1 MINTNQI
8 HKELSNSNIKITRLC
23 HKLLDDNFLNAN
35 GRIKEELK
43 FKINNPT
50 QKIQNSKFIGKPED
64 TFETML
70 FLPPGEGRQGEGG
83 LRTKGYFKHS
93 YKLVDGKWFIADSDN
108 NPVIPA
114 PEDIQSKIK
123 QYLTSTAQHQTPI
136 TYLPLIT
143 VITVVYNG
151 VKYLEE
157 TILSVI
163 NQTYPNVEYIIID
176 GGSTDG
182 TPDIIKKYEDYIDY
196 WVSEKDKGIY
206 DAMNKGIDLANGEW
220 INFMNAGYKF
230 SNYSTIINTYLNI
243 NMNFDVIYGDV
254 EIDFGKFTVVKK
266 PLTLEKMDL
275 VMTLYHQSCFVKT
288 NLMKQYKF
296 DSKYKIV
303 GDYNFFYKL
312 YKSEKTFYY
321 LNKPISKIIPGGVS
335 DKQRLK
341 SLKELYRIQ
350 SSENKIFSSIYFV
363 YRYFSELFKLIIKR
377 VLPKKLIENIK
388 LYKYRSKI
396 RNF

>member
-1 MINTNQI
+1 MNVFLGKHKNTL
-8 HKELSNSNIKITRLC
+8 KKLGY
-23 HKLLDDNFLNAN
+23 KLLDDTFLDAN

-70 FLPPGEGRQGEGG
+70 FLPPGKGRQGEGG

-93 YKLVDGKWFIADSDN
+93 YKLVDGKWFIVDSDN

-114 PEDIQSKIK
+114 PEEIQSKIK
-123 QYLTSTAQHQTPI
+123 QYLSSTAQHQTPI

-151 VKYLEE
+151 AKYLEE

-176 GGSTDG
+176 GGSTDD

-220 INFMNAGYKF
+220 INFMNAGDKF

-243 NMNFDVIYGDV
+243 NMNFDVIYSDV

-266 PLTLEKMDL
+266 PLTLERMDL
-275 VMTLYHQSCFVKT
+275 GMTFHHQSCFVKT
-288 NLMKQYKF
+288 HLMKQYKF
-296 DSKYKIV
+296 DTTYKLV
-303 GDYNFFYKL
+303 ADYNFL
-312 YKSEKTFYY
+312 YTLYQSGNVFYY
-321 LNKPISKIIPGGVS
+321 FNKPISKVIPDGDS

-341 SLKELYRIQ
+341 VLKEYYRIQ
-350 SSENKIFSSIYFV
+350 SSKNKFFSSIYFV
-363 YRYFSELFKLIIKR
+363 YRYLSELVKLIIKKI
-377 VLPKKLIENIK
+377 LPKKLIENIR
-388 LYKYRSKI
+388 LYKYRGEI

>member
-1 MINTNQI
+1 MNVFLGKHKNTL
-8 HKELSNSNIKITRLC
+8 KKLGY
-23 HKLLDDNFLNAN
+23 KLLDDTFLDAN

-70 FLPPGEGRQGEGG
+70 FLPPGKGRQGEGG

-93 YKLVDGKWFIADSDN
+93 YKLVDGKWFIVDSDN

-114 PEDIQSKIK
+114 PEEIQSKIK
-123 QYLTSTAQHQTPI
+123 QYLSSTAQHQTPI

-151 VKYLEE
+151 AKYLEE

-176 GGSTDG
+176 GGSTDD

-220 INFMNAGYKF
+220 INFMNAGDKF

-243 NMNFDVIYGDV
+243 NMNFDVIYSDV

-266 PLTLEKMDL
+266 PLTLERMDL
-275 VMTLYHQSCFVKT
+275 GMTFHHQSCFVKT
-288 NLMKQYKF
+288 HLMKQYKF
-296 DSKYKIV
+296 DTTYKLV
-303 GDYNFFYKL
+303 ADYNFL
-312 YKSEKTFYY
+312 YTLYQSGNVFYY
-321 LNKPISKIIPGGVS
+321 FNKPISKVIPDGYA

-341 SLKELYRIQ
+341 VLKEYYRIQ
-350 SSENKIFSSIYFV
+350 SSKNKFFSSIYFV
-363 YRYFSELFKLIIKR
+363 YRYLSELVKLIIKKI
-377 VLPKKLIENIK
+377 LPEKLIENIR
-388 LYKYRSKI
+388 LYKYRGEI

>member
-1 MINTNQI
+1 MINHNYSTTHLLTKPYDDSLQYGNDG
-8 HKELSNSNIKITRLC
+8 KVTSNTKFAINNAIFNIK
-23 HKLLDDNFLNAN
+23 
-35 GRIKEELK
+35 
-43 FKINNPT
+43 
-50 QKIQNSKFIGKPED
+50 NSKIIGKQQD

-123 QYLTSTAQHQTPI
+123 QYLSSNAQYQTPI

-151 VKYLEE
+151 AKYLEE

-220 INFMNAGYKF
+220 INFMNAGDGF

-243 NMNFDVIYGDV
+243 NMNFDVIYSDV

-266 PLTLEKMDL
+266 PLTLERMDL
-275 VMTLYHQSCFVKT
+275 GMTFHHQSCFVKT

-296 DSKYKIV
+296 DTTYKLAA
-303 GDYNFFYKL
+303 DYNFL
-312 YKSEKTFYY
+312 YTLYQSGNVFYY
-321 LNKPISKIIPGGVS
+321 FNKPISKVIPDGDS

-341 SLKELYRIQ
+341 VLKEYYRIQ
-350 SSENKIFSSIYFV
+350 SSKNKFFSSIYFV
-363 YRYFSELFKLIIKR
+363 YRYLSELVKLIIKKI
-377 VLPKKLIENIK
+377 LPKKLIENIR

>member
-1 MINTNQI
+1 MNVFLGKHKNTL
-8 HKELSNSNIKITRLC
+8 KKLGY
-23 HKLLDDNFLNAN
+23 KLLDDTFLDAN

-70 FLPPGEGRQGEGG
+70 FLPPGKGRQGEGG

-93 YKLVDGKWFIADSDN
+93 YKLVDGKWFIVDSDN

-114 PEDIQSKIK
+114 PEEIQSKIK
-123 QYLTSTAQHQTPI
+123 QYLSSTAQHQTPI

-151 VKYLEE
+151 AKYLEE

-176 GGSTDG
+176 GGSTDD

-220 INFMNAGYKF
+220 INFMNAGDKF

-243 NMNFDVIYGDV
+243 NMNFDVIYSDV

-266 PLTLEKMDL
+266 PLTLERMDL
-275 VMTLYHQSCFVKT
+275 GMTFHHQSCFVKT
-288 NLMKQYKF
+288 HLMKQYKF
-296 DSKYKIV
+296 DTTYKLV
-303 GDYNFFYKL
+303 ADYNFL
-312 YKSEKTFYY
+312 YTLYQSGNVFYY
-321 LNKPISKIIPGGVS
+321 FNKPISKVIPDGYA

-341 SLKELYRIQ
+341 VLKEYYRIQ
-350 SSENKIFSSIYFV
+350 SSKNKFFSSIYFV
-363 YRYFSELFKLIIKR
+363 YRYLSELVKLIIKKI
-377 VLPKKLIENIK
+377 LPKKLIENIR
-388 LYKYRSKI
+388 LYKYRGEI

>member
-1 MINTNQI
+1 MNVFLGKHKNTL
-8 HKELSNSNIKITRLC
+8 KKLGY
-23 HKLLDDNFLNAN
+23 KLLDDNFLNAN

-93 YKLVDGKWFIADSDN
+93 YNLVDGKWFIVDSDN
-108 NPVIPA
+108 NPVILA

-123 QYLTSTAQHQTPI
+123 QYLLSNAQYQTPI
-136 TYLPLIT
+136 TELPLIT

-151 VKYLEE
+151 AKYLEE

-206 DAMNKGIDLANGEW
+206 DAMNKGIDLIQGQAHL
-220 INFMNAGYKF
+220 
-230 SNYSTIINTYLNI
+230 YLNSGDY
-243 NMNFDVIYGDV
+243 FVGDVINIAPKSYPV
-254 EIDFGKFTVVKK
+254 FYKVKYYNIFGKLQTIRFKNYK
-266 PLTLEKMDL
+266 LQLPNC
-275 VMTLYHQSCFVKT
+275 HQGILFESK
-288 NLMKQYKF
+288 NIKF
-296 DSKYKIV
+296 NTKYKISADLQYYYDH
-303 GDYNFFYKL
+303 GYKNKYFYKVTPG
-312 YKSEKTFYY
+312 YIYFDNNGI
-321 LNKPISKIIPGGVS
+321 NKKNIKMREVEIAKII
-335 DKQRLK
+335 LK
-341 SLKELYRIQ
+341 Y
-350 SSENKIFSSIYFV
+350 NGIFWCIIF
-363 YRYFSELFKLIIKR
+363 IIKAIIK
-377 VLPKKLIENIK
+377 VIITYIIKKIITSGFLKKE
-388 LYKYRSKI
+388 
-396 RNF
+396 

>member
-1 MINTNQI
+1 MINHNYSTTLLLTKPHDDSLQYGNDG
-8 HKELSNSNIKITRLC
+8 KVTSNTKFAINNAIFNIK
-23 HKLLDDNFLNAN
+23 
-35 GRIKEELK
+35 
-43 FKINNPT
+43 
-50 QKIQNSKFIGKPED
+50 NSKIIGKQQD
-64 TFETML
+64 AFETML
-70 FLPPGEGRQGEGG
+70 FLPEGEGRQGEGG
-83 LRTKGYFKHS
+83 LRTRGYFKHS
-93 YKLVDGKWFIADSDN
+93 YKMVNGEWWIVDSDN

-114 PEDIQSKIK
+114 PEEIQSKIK
-123 QYLTSTAQHQTPI
+123 QYLSSNAQYQTPI

-151 VKYLEE
+151 AKYLEE

-176 GGSTDG
+176 GGSTDD

-220 INFMNAGYKF
+220 INFMNAGDKF

-243 NMNFDVIYGDV
+243 NMNFDVIYSDV

-266 PLTLEKMDL
+266 PLTLERMDL
-275 VMTLYHQSCFVKT
+275 GMTFHHQSCFVKT
-288 NLMKQYKF
+288 HLMKQYKF
-296 DSKYKIV
+296 DTTYKLV
-303 GDYNFFYKL
+303 ADYNFL
-312 YKSEKTFYY
+312 YTLYQSGNVFYY
-321 LNKPISKIIPGGVS
+321 FNKPISKVIPDGYA

-341 SLKELYRIQ
+341 VLKEYYRIQ
-350 SSENKIFSSIYFV
+350 SSKNKFFSSIYFV
-363 YRYFSELFKLIIKR
+363 YRYLSELVKLIIKKI
-377 VLPKKLIENIK
+377 LPKKLIENIR
-388 LYKYRSKI
+388 LYKYRGEI